1 MLRLLTFSSVL
12 LATGLAAAQPRT
24 VVLWPP
30 QGSEHLR
37 ATAGA
42 EAQAAVREGLAA
54 EGYEVRVLPADACI
68 DPPCISE
75 VLADEGVA
83 FAAFVSVWAS
93 ATDDAAQQ
101 VQVVLRTPR
110 DTTYEHESLIHDG
123 VAAAARQALAAALSN
138 SAGARRVAL
147 RISSEPQGAALSVNG
162 NPSGTTPTTLDL
174 SVGTHTVTA
183 SLMGYHPMSRRLQ
196 LTADR
201 SVHFRL
207 QPDEAAAAENGSTA
221 RRRPSLW
228 NYLLGGGLVVIG
240 GGLLVPPLRT
250 LARNGECASR
260 CDEPAEAK
268 RYRFGGRSIALL
280 SVGAAAV
287 VGGALV
293 LALRPL
299 RVSVAASPSSAAVT
313 VEGRF

>member
-1 MLRLLTFSSVL
+1 MLRLLAFSSAL
-12 LATGLAAAQPRT
+12 LVAGSAAAQART

-42 EAQAAVREGLAA
+42 EAQAAVREGLAE
-54 EGYEVRVLPADACI
+54 EGYEVRVLPPDACI
-68 DPPCISE
+68 DPPCITE
-75 VLADEGVA
+75 ALREEGVA

-93 ATDDAAQQ
+93 ATDDSAQQ

-110 DTTYEHESLIHDG
+110 DTTYEHESLVNDG
-123 VAAAARQALAAALSN
+123 VATAARQALAAALSN
-138 SAGARRVAL
+138 STGARRVAL
-147 RISSEPQGAALSVNG
+147 RVTSEPAGAALSVNG

-183 SLMGYHPMSRRLQ
+183 SLMGYHPASRRLE

-201 SVHFRL
+201 NLHFRL
-207 QPDEAAAAENGSTA
+207 RPDGTSSAAES
-221 RRRPSLW
+221 PSEGERVSVV
-228 NYLLGGGLVVIG
+228 NYLLGGGLVLIG
-240 GGLLVPPLRT
+240 GGLLTRSFVALGRD
-250 LARNGECASR
+250 GECKSR
-260 CDEPAEAK
+260 CDSASSAQV
-268 RYRFGGRSIALL
+268 YDFGGRSIALL
-280 SVGAAAV
+280 AVGAAAV
-287 VGGALV
+287 VGGVVV

-299 RVSVAASPSSAAVT
+299 RVSASAGPTSASVT